1 MNHSLLLALFFS
13 IAASAELA
21 PLMDSDLSQIDG
33 QNGAAIGFIWD
44 NVYAIGE
51 DTTLTLDF
59 DSGIPLV
66 FTDFYWVGHDSA
78 RKGDTVYGGNIGSH
92 EDPFFLNIQDES
104 VTLVDG
110 DILSGTILVAAF
122 PEGTYKGSNP
132 DAGKMDLGTLMTLEH
147 ASGNIDET
155 WLLFNGMSLDGTYL
169 KSWAPDGGGLKMS
182 GEINFHA
189 DELTFQTATI
199 NGSPSSDPN
208 TAWGLTGFDLYLP
221 LGHSIYQPVSLTI
234 SEEQQVVFEISAVNS
249 NTAAKFYAAP
259 TGSMTA
265 ENITLNDWNAGKSYI
280 EGIQL
285 QHLKVQTHD
294 LN

>member
-1 MNHSLLLALFFS
+1 MNFSLLLILFFS
-13 IAASAELA
+13 MAASAELT
-21 PLMDSDLSQIDG
+21 PIPDSDLSHVDG

-44 NVYAIGE
+44 DVYATGE

-78 RKGDTVYGGNIGSH
+78 RKGDGVYGGNVGSYD
-92 EDPFFLNIQDES
+92 DPFFLNTQEET

-110 DILSGTILVAAF
+110 QIMTGTTLVTAF
-122 PEGTYKGSNP
+122 PAGSYKGSNP
-132 DAGKMDLGTLMTLEH
+132 DAGKMDLGALMTLQH
-147 ASGNIDET
+147 ASGNTDET
-155 WLLFNGMSLDGTYL
+155 WLLFNGMYLDGTYL
-169 KSWAPDGGGLKMS
+169 KSWAPDGGGLAMS

-199 NGSPSSDPN
+199 NGAPSNDAN
-208 TAWGLTGFDLYLP
+208 TAWALTGFDLYLP
-221 LGHSIYQPVSLTI
+221 IGNSLYQPASLTI
-234 SEEQQVVFEISAVNS
+234 SEEQQIVFEIAAVNS
-249 NTAAKFYAAP
+249 NTAAKFYTEP
-259 TGSMTA
+259 TGSVRA
-265 ENITLNDWNAGKSYI
+265 ENITLNDWNAGASYI

-285 QHLKVQTHD
+285 QHLKVKTHD